1 MPSRVFT
8 SSVATKILVGLTGLA
23 LVVYLVIHVV
33 GNLLVFLGPEFFNTY
48 AHTLESNPMIP
59 VIEVGLLLIFLLH
72 VYKTIGLVLRNRR
85 ARPVAYAEKS
95 MAGKPSR
102 KTLASSTMI
111 LSGLWLLAFLALHV
125 QAFRYGPEY
134 DWPGGGRDLYRLEME
149 NFANP
154 FVVGFYVLSMLV
166 VGAHLSHGI
175 SSAFQSMGIDH
186 PAWTPRLIVA
196 GKVFAGLVTVAFILI
211 ALWAHFIGGVQA

>member
-1 MPSRVFT
+1 MLVMVPAPVKAACGAIRWPLQSLRACVRRVPVTFARLKPRLGGVSMPSRVFT

-48 AHTLESNPMIP
+48 AHTLESNPLIP

-95 MAGKPSR
+95 MAGKPLCPASTRFLTRTPSAVGSGTPGPISMAPPLSWMVGWTRSGSR
-102 KTLASSTMI
+102 RVMTRLRT
-111 LSGLWLLAFLALHV
+111 
-125 QAFRYGPEY
+125 
-134 DWPGGGRDLYRLEME
+134 GGSR
-149 NFANP
+149 
-154 FVVGFYVLSMLV
+154 
-166 VGAHLSHGI
+166 
-175 SSAFQSMGIDH
+175 
-186 PAWTPRLIVA
+186 
-196 GKVFAGLVTVAFILI
+196 
-211 ALWAHFIGGVQA
+211 